1 MNSNLQGK
9 TQINRMHELM
19 DSMKHSNVVKNPEVP
34 KELNAVNGKNYGV
47 VRENSYYV
55 IKEHNGENYEYIGG
69 LKNKT
74 DYRYNSYS
82 EALKQMNFMF
92 GSLNEA
98 YDSRTAINLFS
109 EDEKKYYNKK
119 YVLFFNPPIYS

>member
-1 MNSNLQGK
+1 MNNSLEGK
-9 TQINRMHELM
+9 SQISRMHELM
-19 DSMKHSNVVKNPEVP
+19 NSMKETTTIKNPEVP
-34 KELNAVNGKNYGV
+34 KHKKAVNGKTYGV
-47 VRENSYYV
+47 VKENSYYV

-98 YDSRTAINLFS
+98 YDSRTSINLFS

-119 YVLFFNPPIYS
+119 TRSTFW